1 MYKKQQQKKGEI
13 DIERKINEQ
22 ETKKMKVDQ
31 KKRRHREEKRKRK
44 WEARCD
50 AL

>member
-31 KKRRHREEKRKRK
+31 KKRHHREEKRK